1 MPSVKVSHVGLQ
13 GKAMPAGPGEGILVI
28 DRPWPS
34 MMRTLRG
41 DHERFEK
48 TYFPT
53 GEGFAGKYF
62 TGESPAHSL

>member
-1 MPSVKVSHVGLQ
+1 
-13 GKAMPAGPGEGILVI
+13 MPAGPGEGILVI

-62 TGESPAHSL
+62 TGESPAHSLYTAMQLSGTMRRKRC

>member
-1 MPSVKVSHVGLQ
+1 
-13 GKAMPAGPGEGILVI
+13 MPAGPGEGILVI

-62 TGESPAHSL
+62 TGKSSCSFTALTPRCSCQER